1 MWNALS
7 THIPGLHCGAST
19 SHTNQNHHYRL
30 QTHPHHLHHN
40 FHHIDGSTETVRD
53 NFGIQGLLDKDC
65 SGEKEKVRR
74 SRFQR
79 HFFQFVGWCFW
90 GCFPQCPFERLLHL
104 AGQHGTDHQFSSEPK
119 RGRCPAQLE
128 GHLDGGRLPS
138 FSGIPSGEFH
148 RVFLVKLTLFEL
160 SVSWWI
166 SFDF

>member
-65 SGEKEKVRR
+65 SGEKETVRR

-79 HFFQFVGWCFW
+79 HFFQFVGWGLNWINWINWNSFPECWKCLQKVRYYEKRTLKFLKNIFDLHSFIFKSEHMRHIMVNGHSWRHFW
-90 GCFPQCPFERLLHL
+90 
-104 AGQHGTDHQFSSEPK
+104 TSS
-119 RGRCPAQLE
+119 
-128 GHLDGGRLPS
+128 
-138 FSGIPSGEFH
+138 F
-148 RVFLVKLTLFEL
+148 TM
-160 SVSWWI
+160 
-166 SFDF
+166 